1 MNLKERLLLEESIG
15 IKGWDFSIIEGK
27 YEQEELPWDYKG
39 IICSYLKKDMKIL
52 DMDTGGGEF
61 LLSLNHPYE
70 NTNAIEAYEP
80 NIKLCKEKLLP
91 LGINFK
97 EYHDDIPFE
106 DESFDI
112 IINRHGSYD
121 INEIKRCLK
130 KGGIFITQQVGEDND
145 YELVQKVL
153 PNTPKSFPSMNLNNQ
168 RTKFEQANFKII
180 NSQEFYGSIKFFD
193 IGAFVWF
200 SSIIKWEFVDFS
212 VEKCFDRLL
221 IINNEIDKKGYVEGK
236 IHRYLII
243 SQKN

>member
-1 MNLKERLLLEESIG
+1 MNLKERLLLEEKIG
-15 IKGWDFSIIEGK
+15 INGWDFSTIEGK
-27 YEQEELPWDYKG
+27 YEQEELPWNYNQ
-39 IICSYLKKDMKIL
+39 IVCSYLKKDMKIL

-70 NTNAIEAYEP
+70 NISAIEAYEP
-80 NIKLCKEKLLP
+80 NVKLCKERLLP

-106 DESFDI
+106 DECFDI

-130 KGGIFITQQVGEDND
+130 KGGLFITQQVGEDND

-153 PNTPKSFPSMNLNNQ
+153 PNTPKSFPGMNLNNQ
-168 RTKFEQANFKII
+168 RTKFKQANFKII
-180 NSQEFYGSIKFFD
+180 DSQEFYGSIKFFD

-200 SSIIKWEFVDFS
+200 ASIIKWEFVDFS
-212 VEKCFDRLL
+212 VENCFDRLV
-221 IINNEIDKKGYVEGK
+221 IMNNEIQNEGFVEGK